1 MMPGD
6 SQSKTAVIAAVGNC
20 QNCSVLHQS
29 LTEYVSSFLA
39 LKQKIPLSDD
49 TIRLQQQLE
58 ELQIRLVTLEK
69 KTADYESVQ
78 AELEEKK
85 GALKTYEQMSEEM
98 EKLKHQNSKMMAENK
113 KLEDQLKDVK
123 ELTETQSLENA
134 QLKREKAVVENDLL
148 ETQTLLKKSQAQA
161 DHVDKLIEENAK
173 TTSMNTKLEDQLKDV
188 KELTETQSLENAQLK
203 REKAVVEND
212 LLETRTSLKKSQA
225 EADQVEKLMEENAK
239 TTSIKD
245 SLENKVRLLEESV
258 CNQNHQ
264 ISQLSKE
271 KILLERNIDDLQ
283 VRLMKLEREMSKE
296 YRSTSTQASV
306 PEEPKVDKEKF
317 QMLLQSLW
325 ACVEPKQQQQSSTD
339 LLHLPESRSKQVL
352 HSSPQNRLHSHLSNA
367 SHSASHKSRESHSYP
382 MQTEDTFTQL
392 KASPH
397 WEKAI
402 KQQASMQSTSSAKKQ
417 TDTPK
422 KRKRLSKEH
431 KTEESSTDLGSS
443 EVSVEEIMALFKPM
457 LACISPLPDLDTEME
472 STETTDG
479 EKENHPKISDDS
491 VPCHQ
496 EASLPITTSEE
507 TSHCPKT
514 SALPTEGKA
523 EDLPVVTTQEGER
536 ISNENDSG
544 QIELSGVT
552 EMKGN
557 SSTDGEEIHF
567 QKDMETE
574 QEPEAVCLVSASS
587 SSSST
592 SDITILVEVV
602 SVTTESQKGSCS
614 ASPSSSG
621 ASCISESENALGK
634 ANEDHSET
642 ITKMDVDT
650 SLSDV
655 TGAETVTP
663 DGGESPR
670 RSDKTA
676 LSEETGDVQLDTSS
690 TFIDSA
696 RDAEVTNTENGS
708 EMGNQD
714 ATVFKPQDNIGCLGE
729 DTDVPDYTPCFSGSS
744 DDIGSVSNK
753 TVEERLES
761 DASVKPIGEEDG
773 NEAQGTGAVDVAA
786 SPSESN
792 DANRTP
798 SPHKSP
804 LLKKEDDKSHAHL
817 VLESGQA
824 NVETPSKKDVDK
836 ETLESEILSDHGPS
850 LSDSQE
856 TVNCESMKENLHSVC
871 RQLSPTCLLPTLKL
885 QPFETHANPGRL
897 NVGVN
902 IEHSSTT
909 KETLQSVPSLE
920 EEGVIENAI
929 VKDLLQD
936 SIDASN
942 HKVAKYK
949 LRSGRSTTSLKSA
962 AATNGQNKCL
972 KSRTKVLEKQSPHVI
987 REGKP
992 SPVGDSTTAQS
1003 PECIGQ
1009 VRSEMG
1015 PPLPRVLTPLSTPP
1029 KAGKS
1034 INPRQA
1040 IGKLSFP
1047 SPMDRLASPTTPV
1060 QAHLTPNS
1068 QQLSSSSLNGVPSS
1082 PLQFG
1087 SATPKHAVPVPG
1099 RLPVTAMNSS
1109 PSSSSTPVCQEN
1121 SMRILDTMYPE
1132 LSAHARTLSILRG
1145 NVGLSICSSES
1156 GTLPTTTESQMSCFK
1171 TINSASTAFTKT
1183 EMRGEK
1189 RQGVGMPQPKS
1200 SKCLRLDNCSPT
1212 VSRKQV
1218 PSSSSNSGEETT
1230 SPQTPRLQR
1239 LKNETTTPSTEGGEP
1254 AEQNLIVNYLKKI
1267 ENQCF
1272 DLLPVIQSH
1281 LYVGNLPKK
1290 PVLRDEEKEVIS
1302 EICQSSLLQADDMIL
1317 AILNKLKAEKRDLSI
1332 NYMQALC
1339 RVHTGLCRQKRDWE
1353 KAHILAHS
1361 LLTEDFPDSAKLIL
1375 FVVTTWPNVLSHGSS
1390 MCQAIHTVTKLKAQE
1405 HLLSCLSAF
1414 LGWEKSPPCDIDDL
1428 ISRTL
1433 SDIRSGSC
1441 LSFTK
1446 HSRYGHDLG
1455 TEAWQHVLTLQ
1466 LLCAHKKWQW
1476 TYDNVLGKELWPLM
1490 NTWVTQPRD
1499 QQAPVSDVTVATV
1512 LRLIGR
1518 LGQLG
1523 IEEKCVSSVVTVAN
1537 VINALGRHGHTEGV
1551 PWEVQL
1557 AAIYCIYDL
1566 SPCNP
1571 KQALDALAGWRG
1583 ETSQSVPP
1591 AITSCINQ
1599 LASLCRQVDLRE
1611 THML

>member
-6 SQSKTAVIAAVGNC
+6 SQSKTAAIAAVGNC
-20 QNCSVLHQS
+20 RNCSILHQS

-58 ELQIRLVTLEK
+58 ELQIKLVALEK
-69 KTADYESVQ
+69 KTADYESVL

-85 GALKTYEQMSEEM
+85 DALKTYEQMSVEL
-98 EKLKHQNSKMMAENK
+98 EKLKHQNSKTMAENK

-134 QLKREKAVVENDLL
+134 QLKREKAVVEHDLL
-148 ETQTLLKKSQAQA
+148 ETQ
-161 DHVDKLIEENAK
+161 
-173 TTSMNTKLEDQLKDV
+173 
-188 KELTETQSLENAQLK
+188 
-203 REKAVVEND
+203 
-212 LLETRTSLKKSQA
+212 TSLKKSQA
-225 EADQVEKLMEENAK
+225 EADQVEKLIEENAM

-245 SLENKVRLLEESV
+245 NLENKVRLLEESV
-258 CNQNHQ
+258 CTQNHQ
-264 ISQLSKE
+264 ISRLSKE

-283 VRLMKLEREMSKE
+283 VRLMKLEREMSKD

-325 ACVEPKQQQQSSTD
+325 ACVEPNQPQQSSTD
-339 LLHLPESRSKQVL
+339 LLHLPESRSKPVL
-352 HSSPQNRLHSHLSNA
+352 QSSPHNGLRSHLSNPSQFA
-367 SHSASHKSRESHSYP
+367 PQKSRESHSYP
-382 MQTEDTFTQL
+382 MQTGDTFTQL

-397 WEKAI
+397 WENAI
-402 KQQASMQSTSSAKKQ
+402 KQQASLQSTSSAKKQ

-422 KRKRLSKEH
+422 KRRRLSKEH

-443 EVSVEEIMALFKPM
+443 GMSVEQIMALFKPM

-472 STETTDG
+472 SMEATDG
-479 EKENHPKISDDS
+479 EKENHPKISGS
-491 VPCHQ
+491 SPSQ
-496 EASLPITTSEE
+496 PEASLPITTSEE

-514 SALPTEGKA
+514 SALPTEVKA
-523 EDLPVVTTQEGER
+523 DLPGVTTQEGEH
-536 ISNENDSG
+536 ISNENDSTDLG

-552 EMKGN
+552 EMKGKRN
-557 SSTDGEEIHF
+557 TDAEEIHL
-567 QKDMETE
+567 QNDMQTE
-574 QEPEAVCLVSASS
+574 QEPEPVAAS

-592 SDITILVEVV
+592 SDITMLVEVV
-602 SVTTESQKGSCS
+602 SVTTESQKGSCC
-614 ASPSSSG
+614 ASPSSIVDGS
-621 ASCISESENALGK
+621 IFERENALG
-634 ANEDHSET
+634 NEDQSET
-642 ITKMDVDT
+642 ISNMEVETI
-650 SLSDV
+650 LSDV
-655 TGAETVTP
+655 AGAETVAP
-663 DGGESPR
+663 DGAESPR
-670 RSDKTA
+670 RSDTTA
-676 LSEETGDVQLDTSS
+676 PSEETGDVQLATCSVSSS
-690 TFIDSA
+690 TFIDSV
-696 RDAEVTNTENGS
+696 RDSEVTNTENGS

-714 ATVFKPQDNIGCLGE
+714 ATVFKPQENKGCLGK
-729 DTDVPDYTPCFSGSS
+729 DTNVPDYTPGLSISS
-744 DDIGSVSNK
+744 DDIGSVSSK

-761 DASVKPIGEEDG
+761 DAAIKATGEEDG
-773 NEAQGTGAVDVAA
+773 NEAQGAGADDVAA

-792 DANRTP
+792 DANRP
-798 SPHKSP
+798 PCPLKSP
-804 LLKKEDDKSHAHL
+804 LLTKEDDKSHGHH
-817 VLESGQA
+817 ESGHA
-824 NVETPSKKDVDK
+824 NVETLSKRDVDM
-836 ETLESEILSDHGPS
+836 ETSESEIPSEHGPS
-850 LSDSQE
+850 LFDSRE
-856 TVNCESMKENLHSVC
+856 TVNCQFVKENLHSVC

-885 QPFETHANPGRL
+885 QALETHANPERL

-902 IEHSSTT
+902 SEHSSTY
-909 KETLQSVPSLE
+909 KESQPSVPSLE
-920 EEGVIENAI
+920 GEGVIENVI
-929 VKDLLQD
+929 VRDLLQD
-936 SIDASN
+936 SIDASY
-942 HKVAKYK
+942 HKVAKYN

-962 AATNGQNKCL
+962 AATNKQNKCL
-972 KSRTKVLEKQSPHVI
+972 TLRTNVLEKQSPHLI
-987 REGKP
+987 REGN
-992 SPVGDSTTAQS
+992 SSAVEDSTAQS

-1015 PPLPRVLTPLSTPP
+1015 PPLPRALTPLSTPP

-1040 IGKLSFP
+1040 IGKLSFL
-1047 SPMDRLASPTTPV
+1047 SPMDRLASPTTHV

-1068 QQLSSSSLNGVPSS
+1068 QQPSSSSLNGVPSS

-1099 RLPVTAMNSS
+1099 RLPVTAVHSS

-1145 NVGLSICSSES
+1145 NVGLSVCSLES
-1156 GTLPTTTESQMSCFK
+1156 GTLPTTAESQMSSFK

-1189 RQGVGMPQPKS
+1189 RQGIAMSQPNS
-1200 SKCLRLDNCSPT
+1200 SKCLRLDNCSS
-1212 VSRKQV
+1212 VSRKQL

-1239 LKNETTTPSTEGGEP
+1239 LKNETVSPPTEGGEP
-1254 AEQNLIVNYLKKI
+1254 AEQNVITTYLKKI
-1267 ENQCF
+1267 EHQCF

-1281 LYVGNLPKK
+1281 LYVGNLPKQ

-1302 EICQSSLLQADDMIL
+1302 EICHSSSLKADDMIL
-1317 AILNKLKAEKRDLSI
+1317 AILNKLKAEKSVLSI

-1339 RVHTGLCRQKRDWE
+1339 RVHTGICRQKRDWE

-1361 LLTEDFPDSAKLIL
+1361 LLTQDFPESAKLIL

-1433 SDIRSGSC
+1433 SDIRSGSR
-1441 LSFTK
+1441 LSFTE

-1455 TEAWQHVLTLQ
+1455 TEAWQNVLTLQ

-1476 TYDNVLGKELWPLM
+1476 TYNNVLGKELWPLM

-1499 QQAPVSDVTVATV
+1499 QQGPISDVTVATV

-1518 LGQLG
+1518 LSQLG
-1523 IEEKCVSSVVTVAN
+1523 MEEKCVSSVLTVAEI
-1537 VINALGRHGHTEGV
+1537 INTLGRHGQTEGV

-1599 LASLCRQVDLRE
+1599 LASLCRQVDLRK
-1611 THML
+1611 THMQ

>member
-6 SQSKTAVIAAVGNC
+6 SQSKTAAIAAVGNC

-39 LKQKIPLSDD
+39 LKEKIPLSDD
-49 TIRLQQQLE
+49 TTRLQQQLE

-85 GALKTYEQMSEEM
+85 GALKTYEHMSEEM
-98 EKLKHQNSKMMAENK
+98 EKLKHQNSKTMAENK

-123 ELTETQSLENA
+123 ELTETQSLENS
-134 QLKREKAVVENDLL
+134 QLKREKAIVENDLL
-148 ETQTLLKKSQAQA
+148 ETQTLLKKFQAQA
-161 DHVDKLIEENAK
+161 DQIEKLI
-173 TTSMNTKLEDQLKDV
+173 
-188 KELTETQSLENAQLK
+188 
-203 REKAVVEND
+203 
-212 LLETRTSLKKSQA
+212 
-225 EADQVEKLMEENAK
+225 EENAK

-317 QMLLQSLW
+317 RVLLQSLW

-367 SHSASHKSRESHSYP
+367 SQSASHKSRESHSYP

-397 WEKAI
+397 RDKSI
-402 KQQASMQSTSSAKKQ
+402 KQQASLQSTSSAKKQ

-443 EVSVEEIMALFKPM
+443 EVSVEEIMALFKPL

-479 EKENHPKISDDS
+479 EKENHPNISDDS
-491 VPCHQ
+491 APCQQ
-496 EASLPITTSEE
+496 EASLPSTTSGE

-514 SALPTEGKA
+514 SALATEGKA
-523 EDLPVVTTQEGER
+523 DLPAVTTQEGEH
-536 ISNENDSG
+536 ISNENDSTDLG
-544 QIELSGVT
+544 QIELGGVT
-552 EMKGN
+552 EMKGK
-557 SSTDGEEIHF
+557 SSTDGEEIHL
-567 QKDMETE
+567 QKDMQIE

-587 SSSST
+587 SSST
-592 SDITILVEVV
+592 SDITVLVEVV

-614 ASPSSSG
+614 ASPSSSA
-621 ASCISESENALGK
+621 ASSISESENALGK
-634 ANEDHSET
+634 ANEDQSET
-642 ITKMDVDT
+642 IAKMDVDT

-655 TGAETVTP
+655 TGADTVTP

-670 RSDKTA
+670 RSDTTA
-676 LSEETGDVQLDTSS
+676 LSEETGDVQLATSSVTSS
-690 TFIDSA
+690 TFVSSV

-708 EMGNQD
+708 EMGTQD
-714 ATVFKPQDNIGCLGE
+714 ATVFKPQENKGCLGK
-729 DTDVPDYTPCFSGSS
+729 DTDVPDYTPCLSSSS

-761 DASVKPIGEEDG
+761 DASIKPIGEEDG
-773 NEAQGTGAVDVAA
+773 SEAQGTGAVDVAA

-792 DANRTP
+792 DANKP
-798 SPHKSP
+798 LSPHKSP
-804 LLKKEDDKSHAHL
+804 PLKKEDDKSHAHQ
-817 VLESGQA
+817 ESGQA
-824 NVETPSKKDVDK
+824 NVETPSKKDVDM
-836 ETLESEILSDHGPS
+836 ETLESEILSDRGPS

-856 TVNCESMKENLHSVC
+856 TVNCESLKENLHSVC

-885 QPFETHANPGRL
+885 QPLETHANPERL
-897 NVGVN
+897 NVSVN
-902 IEHSSTT
+902 IEHSSTN

-929 VKDLLQD
+929 VNCLLQD

-942 HKVAKYK
+942 HKVGKYK
-949 LRSGRSTTSLKSA
+949 LRSSRSTTSLKSA
-962 AATNGQNKCL
+962 AVTNGQNKCL
-972 KSRTKVLEKQSPHVI
+972 KLCTKALEKQSPHVI
-987 REGKP
+987 RDGRP

-1029 KAGKS
+1029 KPGKS

-1109 PSSSSTPVCQEN
+1109 PSSSSTPACQEN
-1121 SMRILDTMYPE
+1121 SMRILDTMYPQ

-1145 NVGLSICSSES
+1145 NVGLSLCSSES

-1189 RQGVGMPQPKS
+1189 RQGIGMPQPKS

-1218 PSSSSNSGEETT
+1218 PSSFSNSGEETT
-1230 SPQTPRLQR
+1230 SPQALRLQR
-1239 LKNETTTPSTEGGEP
+1239 LKNETTSPSTEGGEP

-1302 EICQSSLLQADDMIL
+1302 EICRSSLLKADDMIL
-1317 AILNKLKAEKRDLSI
+1317 AILNKLKAEKSDLSI

-1339 RVHTGLCRQKRDWE
+1339 RVHTGICRQKRDWE

-1390 MCQAIHTVTKLKAQE
+1390 LCQAIHTVTKLKAQE

-1433 SDIRSGSC
+1433 SDIRSGSR

-1446 HSRYGHDLG
+1446 HCRYGHDLG

-1523 IEEKCVSSVVTVAN
+1523 MEEKCVSSVVTVAN
-1537 VINALGRHGHTEGV
+1537 VINTLGRHGHTEGV

-1583 ETSQSVPP
+1583 ETSHSVPP

-1611 THML
+1611 TRML

>member
-6 SQSKTAVIAAVGNC
+6 SQSKTAAIAAVGNC

-39 LKQKIPLSDD
+39 LKEKIPLSDD
-49 TIRLQQQLE
+49 TTRLQQQLG

-85 GALKTYEQMSEEM
+85 DALKTYEHTSEEM
-98 EKLKHQNSKMMAENK
+98 EKLKHQNSKTMAENKKLEDQLKDVKELTETQSVENSQLKREKAVVENDLLETQTLLKKFQAQADHVEKLIEENTKTTSMNK

-148 ETQTLLKKSQAQA
+148 ETQT
-161 DHVDKLIEENAK
+161 
-173 TTSMNTKLEDQLKDV
+173 
-188 KELTETQSLENAQLK
+188 
-203 REKAVVEND
+203 
-212 LLETRTSLKKSQA
+212 SLKKSQA
-225 EADQVEKLMEENAK
+225 EADQVEKLIEENAK

-245 SLENKVRLLEESV
+245 NLENKVRLLEESL

-317 QMLLQSLW
+317 RVLLQSLW

-367 SHSASHKSRESHSYP
+367 SQSASHKSRESHSYP
-382 MQTEDTFTQL
+382 MLTEDTFTQL

-402 KQQASMQSTSSAKKQ
+402 KQQTSLQSTSSAKKQ

-431 KTEESSTDLGSS
+431 KTEESSTDLDSS
-443 EVSVEEIMALFKPM
+443 EVSVEEIMALFKPL

-472 STETTDG
+472 SMETTDG

-491 VPCHQ
+491 VPCQQ
-496 EASLPITTSEE
+496 EASLPSTTSGE

-523 EDLPVVTTQEGER
+523 DLPAVTTLEGEH
-536 ISNENDSG
+536 ISNENDSTDLG
-544 QIELSGVT
+544 QIELGGVT
-552 EMKGN
+552 EMKVK
-557 SSTDGEEIHF
+557 SSNNGEEIHL
-567 QKDMETE
+567 QKDMQTE

-587 SSSST
+587 SSST
-592 SDITILVEVV
+592 SDITVLVEVV
-602 SVTTESQKGSCS
+602 SVTTESQKGSYS
-614 ASPSSSG
+614 ASPSSSS
-621 ASCISESENALGK
+621 ASSISESENALGK
-634 ANEDHSET
+634 AHEDQSET
-642 ITKMDVDT
+642 IAKMDVDT

-655 TGAETVTP
+655 TGAETETETVTP

-670 RSDKTA
+670 RSDTTA
-676 LSEETGDVQLDTSS
+676 LSEETGDVQLATSSFTSS
-690 TFIDSA
+690 TFIGSV
-696 RDAEVTNTENGS
+696 RDAEVTNTEKGS
-708 EMGNQD
+708 EMDTQD
-714 ATVFKPQDNIGCLGE
+714 ATVFKPQENKGCLGK
-729 DTDVPDYTPCFSGSS
+729 DTDVPDYTPCLPSSS

-761 DASVKPIGEEDG
+761 DSYIKPIGEVDG
-773 NEAQGTGAVDVAA
+773 SEAKGTGAVDVAA

-792 DANRTP
+792 DANRPP

-804 LLKKEDDKSHAHL
+804 PLKKEDDKSHAHQ
-817 VLESGQA
+817 ESGQA
-824 NVETPSKKDVDK
+824 NVETPSKKDVDM
-836 ETLESEILSDHGPS
+836 ETLESEILSDRGPS
-850 LSDSQE
+850 LSNSQE
-856 TVNCESMKENLHSVC
+856 TVNCESLKENVHAVC

-885 QPFETHANPGRL
+885 QPLETHANPERL

-902 IEHSSTT
+902 IEHGSTN

-920 EEGVIENAI
+920 EESVIEKAI
-929 VKDLLQD
+929 VNGLLQD

-942 HKVAKYK
+942 HKVGKYK

-962 AATNGQNKCL
+962 AVTNGQNKCL
-972 KSRTKVLEKQSPHVI
+972 KSCTKVLEKQSSRVI
-987 REGKP
+987 REGRP
-992 SPVGDSTTAQS
+992 SPMGDSTTAQS

-1029 KAGKS
+1029 KVGKS

-1109 PSSSSTPVCQEN
+1109 TSSSSTPACQEN

-1145 NVGLSICSSES
+1145 NVGLSLCSSES

-1189 RQGVGMPQPKS
+1189 RQGIVERRPPH
-1200 SKCLRLDNCSPT
+1200 
-1212 VSRKQV
+1212 
-1218 PSSSSNSGEETT
+1218 
-1230 SPQTPRLQR
+1230 PRLRGSNGSKMRQPLHPR
-1239 LKNETTTPSTEGGEP
+1239 K
-1254 AEQNLIVNYLKKI
+1254 
-1267 ENQCF
+1267 
-1272 DLLPVIQSH
+1272 SH

-1302 EICQSSLLQADDMIL
+1302 EICQSSLLKADDMIL
-1317 AILNKLKAEKRDLSI
+1317 AILNKLKAEKSDLSI

-1339 RVHTGLCRQKRDWE
+1339 RVHTGICRQKRDWE

-1433 SDIRSGSC
+1433 SDIRSGTR
-1441 LSFTK
+1441 LSFTN
-1446 HSRYGHDLG
+1446 HCRYGHDLG

-1499 QQAPVSDVTVATV
+1499 QQGPVSDVTVATV

-1523 IEEKCVSSVVTVAN
+1523 MEEKCVSSVVTVAN
-1537 VINALGRHGHTEGV
+1537 VINTLGRHGHTEGV

-1583 ETSQSVPP
+1583 ETSHSVPP

-1611 THML
+1611 TRML

>member
-6 SQSKTAVIAAVGNC
+6 SQSKTAAIAAVGNC
-20 QNCSVLHQS
+20 RNCSILHQS

-49 TIRLQQQLE
+49 TTRLQQQLE
-58 ELQIRLVTLEK
+58 ELQIKLVTLEK

-78 AELEEKK
+78 AELKNKK
-85 GALKTYEQMSEEM
+85 DALKTYEQMSVEL
-98 EKLKHQNSKMMAENK
+98 EKLKHQNSKTMAENK
-113 KLEDQLKDVK
+113 TLEDQLKDVK

-148 ETQTLLKKSQAQA
+148 ETQTALK
-161 DHVDKLIEENAK
+161 
-173 TTSMNTKLEDQLKDV
+173 T
-188 KELTETQSLENAQLK
+188 
-203 REKAVVEND
+203 
-212 LLETRTSLKKSQA
+212 SQA
-225 EADQVEKLMEENAK
+225 EADQVEKLIEENAT

-245 SLENKVRLLEESV
+245 NLEKKVRLLEESV

-271 KILLERNIDDLQ
+271 KILLGRNIHDLQ

-296 YRSTSTQASV
+296 YKSTSTQASV

-325 ACVEPKQQQQSSTD
+325 ACVEPTQPQQSSTD
-339 LLHLPESRSKQVL
+339 LLHLPESRSKPVL
-352 HSSPQNRLHSHLSNA
+352 HSSPQNRLRSHLSNT
-367 SHSASHKSRESHSYP
+367 SQSAPHKSRESHSYP
-382 MQTEDTFTQL
+382 MQTGDTFTQL
-392 KASPH
+392 KASPR
-397 WEKAI
+397 WENAI
-402 KQQASMQSTSSAKKQ
+402 KQQASLTSMNSAKKQ

-431 KTEESSTDLGSS
+431 KSEESSTDLGSF
-443 EVSVEEIMALFKPM
+443 EVSVEQIMALFKPM

-472 STETTDG
+472 SMEATDG
-479 EKENHPKISDDS
+479 EKENHPKISDS
-491 VPCHQ
+491 APSQQ
-496 EASLPITTSEE
+496 EASLPITPSEE

-514 SALPTEGKA
+514 SALPTEVKA
-523 EDLPVVTTQEGER
+523 DVPGVTTQEGEHN
-536 ISNENDSG
+536 SNENDATDLG
-544 QIELSGVT
+544 QIELSSVT
-552 EMKGN
+552 EMKGKSN
-557 SSTDGEEIHF
+557 TDADEIHL
-567 QKDMETE
+567 QKYMQTE
-574 QEPEAVCLVSASS
+574 QEPEAVSLGSA

-592 SDITILVEVV
+592 SDITMLVEVV
-602 SVTTESQKGSCS
+602 SVTTESQMGSGC
-614 ASPSSSG
+614 ASPSSIVAGS
-621 ASCISESENALGK
+621 IFERDNALGK
-634 ANEDHSET
+634 ANEDQSET

-670 RSDKTA
+670 RSDTTA
-676 LSEETGDVQLDTSS
+676 LSEDTADVQLATSSVSSS
-690 TFIDSA
+690 TFIDSV
-696 RDAEVTNTENGS
+696 RDAEVTNTESGS
-708 EMGNQD
+708 EMGNRD
-714 ATVFKPQDNIGCLGE
+714 AAVFKPQENKGCLGK
-729 DTDVPDYTPCFSGSS
+729 DTNVPEYTPCLSSSS
-744 DDIGSVSNK
+744 DDIGSVSSK
-753 TVEERLES
+753 PFEERLES
-761 DASVKPIGEEDG
+761 DATIKPIGEEDG
-773 NEAQGTGAVDVAA
+773 NEAQGAGADDVAA

-792 DANRTP
+792 DADRP
-798 SPHKSP
+798 PCPLKSP
-804 LLKKEDDKSHAHL
+804 LLTKEDDKSHAHQ
-817 VLESGQA
+817 ESGHA
-824 NVETPSKKDVDK
+824 NLETPSKKDVDM
-836 ETLESEILSDHGPS
+836 ETSESEIPSDHGPS

-856 TVNCESMKENLHSVC
+856 TVNCEFVKENLHSVC

-885 QPFETHANPGRL
+885 QALETHANPERL

-902 IEHSSTT
+902 IEHSSTYE
-909 KETLQSVPSLE
+909 ETLESVPSLE
-920 EEGVIENAI
+920 GEGVFENAN
-929 VKDLLQD
+929 VKNLLQD

-942 HKVAKYK
+942 HKVAKYN

-962 AATNGQNKCL
+962 AATNRQNKCL
-972 KSRTKVLEKQSPHVI
+972 KLSSSVLEKQSPHVI
-987 REGKP
+987 RERKP
-992 SPVGDSTTAQS
+992 SPVDDSTAQS

-1040 IGKLSFP
+1040 IGKLSFL

-1099 RLPVTAMNSS
+1099 RLPVTAMSSS

-1145 NVGLSICSSES
+1145 NVGLSVCSLEN
-1156 GTLPTTTESQMSCFK
+1156 GTLPTTTESQMSSFK

-1189 RQGVGMPQPKS
+1189 RQCIGMPQPKS
-1200 SKCLRLDNCSPT
+1200 SKCLRLDNCSS

-1218 PSSSSNSGEETT
+1218 PSSSSNSGEETA

-1239 LKNETTTPSTEGGEP
+1239 LKNETVSPPTEGGEP
-1254 AEQNLIVNYLKKI
+1254 AEQNLIANYLKKI
-1267 ENQCF
+1267 EHQCF

-1302 EICQSSLLQADDMIL
+1302 EICQSSSLKADDMIL
-1317 AILNKLKAEKRDLSI
+1317 AILNKLKAEKSVLSV

-1339 RVHTGLCRQKRDWE
+1339 RVHTGICRQKRDWE

-1361 LLTEDFPDSAKLIL
+1361 LLTQDFPDSAKLIL
-1375 FVVTTWPNVLSHGSS
+1375 FVVTTWPNVLSHSSS

-1405 HLLSCLSAF
+1405 HLLNCLSAF

-1433 SDIRSGSC
+1433 SDIRSGSR

-1476 TYDNVLGKELWPLM
+1476 TYNNVLGKELWPLM

-1499 QQAPVSDVTVATV
+1499 QQGPVSDVTVATV

-1523 IEEKCVSSVVTVAN
+1523 MEEKCVSSVLTVAN
-1537 VINALGRHGHTEGV
+1537 IINTLGRHGQTEGV

-1599 LASLCRQVDLRE
+1599 LASLCRQVDLQK

>member
-98 EKLKHQNSKMMAENK
+98 EKLKHQNSKTMAENK

-148 ETQTLLKKSQAQA
+148 ETQT
-161 DHVDKLIEENAK
+161 
-173 TTSMNTKLEDQLKDV
+173 
-188 KELTETQSLENAQLK
+188 
-203 REKAVVEND
+203 
-212 LLETRTSLKKSQA
+212 SLKKSQA
-225 EADQVEKLMEENAK
+225 EADQVEKLIEENAK

-245 SLENKVRLLEESV
+245 NLENKVRLLEESV

-325 ACVEPKQQQQSSTD
+325 ACVEPKQQQQSSAD

-367 SHSASHKSRESHSYP
+367 SQSASHKSRESHSYP

-402 KQQASMQSTSSAKKQ
+402 KQQASLQSTSSAKKQ

-431 KTEESSTDLGSS
+431 KTEESSTDLGRS

-523 EDLPVVTTQEGER
+523 DLPVVTTQEGEH
-536 ISNENDSG
+536 ISNENDSTDLG

-552 EMKGN
+552 EMKGK
-557 SSTDGEEIHF
+557 SSTDGEEIHL
-567 QKDMETE
+567 QKDMQTE
-574 QEPEAVCLVSASS
+574 QEPEAMCLVSASSS

-634 ANEDHSET
+634 ANEDQSET

-670 RSDKTA
+670 RSHTTA
-676 LSEETGDVQLDTSS
+676 LSEETGDVQLATSS
-690 TFIDSA
+690 TFIDSV
-696 RDAEVTNTENGS
+696 RDAEVTNPENGS

-714 ATVFKPQDNIGCLGE
+714 ATVFKPQDNKGCLGK
-729 DTDVPDYTPCFSGSS
+729 DTDVPDYTSCFSSSS
-744 DDIGSVSNK
+744 DDIGSVSSK

-761 DASVKPIGEEDG
+761 DASIKPIGKEDG

-792 DANRTP
+792 DANRPP

-817 VLESGQA
+817 MLESGQA
-824 NVETPSKKDVDK
+824 NVETPSKKDVDM

-885 QPFETHANPGRL
+885 QPLEIHANPERV

-902 IEHSSTT
+902 IEHSSTK

-942 HKVAKYK
+942 HKVGKYK
-949 LRSGRSTTSLKSA
+949 LRCGRSTTSLTSA
-962 AATNGQNKCL
+962 AATNGQNECL
-972 KSRTKVLEKQSPHVI
+972 KSCTKVLEKQSPHVI
-987 REGKP
+987 RERKP

-1060 QAHLTPNS
+1060 QAYLTPNS

-1145 NVGLSICSSES
+1145 NVGLSICSSER

-1189 RQGVGMPQPKS
+1189 RQGIGMPQPKS

-1230 SPQTPRLQR
+1230 SPHTPMLQW

-1317 AILNKLKAEKRDLSI
+1317 AILNKLKAEKSDLSI

-1339 RVHTGLCRQKRDWE
+1339 RVHTGICRQKRDWE

-1433 SDIRSGSC
+1433 SDIRSGSR

-1523 IEEKCVSSVVTVAN
+1523 MEEKCVSSVVTVAN
-1537 VINALGRHGHTEGV
+1537 VINTLGRHGHTEGV

>member
-6 SQSKTAVIAAVGNC
+6 SQSKTAAIAAVGNC

-39 LKQKIPLSDD
+39 LKEKIPLSDD
-49 TIRLQQQLE
+49 TTRLQQQLE

-85 GALKTYEQMSEEM
+85 GALKTYEHMSEEM
-98 EKLKHQNSKMMAENK
+98 EKLKHQNSKTMAENK

-148 ETQTLLKKSQAQA
+148 ETQT
-161 DHVDKLIEENAK
+161 
-173 TTSMNTKLEDQLKDV
+173 
-188 KELTETQSLENAQLK
+188 
-203 REKAVVEND
+203 
-212 LLETRTSLKKSQA
+212 SLKKSQA
-225 EADQVEKLMEENAK
+225 EADQVEKLIEENAK

-317 QMLLQSLW
+317 RVLLQSLW

-367 SHSASHKSRESHSYP
+367 SQSASHKSRESHSYP

-397 WEKAI
+397 RDKSI
-402 KQQASMQSTSSAKKQ
+402 KQQASLQSTSSAKKQ

-443 EVSVEEIMALFKPM
+443 EVSVEEIMALFKPL

-479 EKENHPKISDDS
+479 EKENHPNISDDS
-491 VPCHQ
+491 APCQQ
-496 EASLPITTSEE
+496 EASLPSTTSGE

-514 SALPTEGKA
+514 SALATEGKA
-523 EDLPVVTTQEGER
+523 DLPAVTTQEGEH
-536 ISNENDSG
+536 ISNENDSTDLG
-544 QIELSGVT
+544 QIELGGVT
-552 EMKGN
+552 EMKGK
-557 SSTDGEEIHF
+557 SSTDGEEIHL
-567 QKDMETE
+567 QKDMQIE

-587 SSSST
+587 SSST
-592 SDITILVEVV
+592 SDITVLVEVV

-614 ASPSSSG
+614 ASPSSSA
-621 ASCISESENALGK
+621 ASSISESENALGK
-634 ANEDHSET
+634 ANEDQSET
-642 ITKMDVDT
+642 IAKMDVDT

-655 TGAETVTP
+655 TGADTVTP

-670 RSDKTA
+670 RSDTTA
-676 LSEETGDVQLDTSS
+676 LSEETGDVQLATSSVTSS
-690 TFIDSA
+690 TFVSSV

-708 EMGNQD
+708 EMGTQD
-714 ATVFKPQDNIGCLGE
+714 ATVFKPQENKGCLGK
-729 DTDVPDYTPCFSGSS
+729 DTDVPDYTPCLSSSS

-761 DASVKPIGEEDG
+761 DASIKPIGEEDG
-773 NEAQGTGAVDVAA
+773 SEAQGTGAVDVAA

-792 DANRTP
+792 DANKP
-798 SPHKSP
+798 LSPHKSP
-804 LLKKEDDKSHAHL
+804 PLKKEDDKSHAHQ
-817 VLESGQA
+817 ESGQA
-824 NVETPSKKDVDK
+824 NVETPSKKDVDM
-836 ETLESEILSDHGPS
+836 ETLESEILSDRGPS

-856 TVNCESMKENLHSVC
+856 TVNCESLKENLHSVC

-885 QPFETHANPGRL
+885 QPLETHANPERL
-897 NVGVN
+897 NVSVN
-902 IEHSSTT
+902 IEHSSTN

-929 VKDLLQD
+929 VNCLLQD

-942 HKVAKYK
+942 HKVGKYK
-949 LRSGRSTTSLKSA
+949 LRSSRSTTSLKSA
-962 AATNGQNKCL
+962 AVTNGQNKCL
-972 KSRTKVLEKQSPHVI
+972 KLCTKALEKQSPHVI
-987 REGKP
+987 RDGRP

-1029 KAGKS
+1029 KPGKS

-1109 PSSSSTPVCQEN
+1109 PSSSSTPACQEN
-1121 SMRILDTMYPE
+1121 SMRILDTMYPQ

-1145 NVGLSICSSES
+1145 NVGLSLCSSES

-1189 RQGVGMPQPKS
+1189 RQGIGMPQPKS

-1218 PSSSSNSGEETT
+1218 PSSFSNSGEETT
-1230 SPQTPRLQR
+1230 SPQALRLQR
-1239 LKNETTTPSTEGGEP
+1239 LKNETTSPSTEGGEP

-1302 EICQSSLLQADDMIL
+1302 EICRSSLLKADDMIL
-1317 AILNKLKAEKRDLSI
+1317 AILNKLKAEKSDLSI

-1339 RVHTGLCRQKRDWE
+1339 RVHTGICRQKRDWE

-1390 MCQAIHTVTKLKAQE
+1390 LCQAIHTVTKLKAQE

-1433 SDIRSGSC
+1433 SDIRSGSR

-1446 HSRYGHDLG
+1446 HCRYGHDLG

-1523 IEEKCVSSVVTVAN
+1523 MEEKCVSSVVTVAN
-1537 VINALGRHGHTEGV
+1537 VINTLGRHGHTEGV

-1583 ETSQSVPP
+1583 ETSHSVPP

-1611 THML
+1611 TRML